1 MGLTLEALKHEID
14 ELKAPEKAEILRML
28 VSELDAETDEDV
40 AQAWVEE
47 ARCRHSELAEGKVS
61 PIPAKVVF
69 DRARERLRR

>member
-28 VSELDAETDEDV
+28 VSELDAEADEDV

-47 ARCRHSELAEGKVS
+47 AWRRHSELAEGKVS
-61 PIPAKVVF
+61 PIPAKLVF
-69 DRARERLRR
+69 ERARERLRQ

>member
-28 VSELDAETDEDV
+28 VSELDLETDENV
-40 AQAWVEE
+40 AQAWLEE
-47 ARCRHSELAEGKVS
+47 ARRRHAELAEGQVS

-69 DRARERLRR
+69 DRARDRLRR

>member
-47 ARCRHSELAEGKVS
+47 ARRRHSELAEGKVS

-69 DRARERLRR
+69 ERARERLRR

>member
-14 ELKAPEKAEILRML
+14 ELKASEKAEILRML
-28 VSELDAETDEDV
+28 VSELDAKTDENV

-47 ARCRHSELAEGKVS
+47 ARRRHTELAEGKVS
-61 PIPAKVVF
+61 PIPAKIIF

>member
-28 VSELDAETDEDV
+28 VSELDAEADEDV

-47 ARCRHSELAEGKVS
+47 AWRRHSELAEGKVS
-61 PIPAKVVF
+61 PIPAKLVF
-69 DRARERLRR
+69 ERARERLRR

>member
-14 ELKAPEKAEILRML
+14 ELKASEKAEILRML
-28 VSELDAETDEDV
+28 VSELDAKTDEHV

-47 ARCRHSELAEGKVS
+47 ARRRHTELAEGKVS
-61 PIPAKVVF
+61 PIPAKIIF